1 MPADPPSRL
10 DPDDLF
16 DEVSRLLLRSAELD
30 EVLASV
36 ARGVCVITGF
46 RRCVI
51 VGYSSETEL
60 AIGRAGHGVD
70 PSLVAAVRVHVSDAG
85 LAETVLAGSQPVV
98 VADARAEDAVPVE
111 YLDLFDVQGP
121 LGAVAMRT
129 EELGP
134 IAIALFDDAGDDFDL
149 DEARA
154 TRLTRYSDLA
164 ALAIQHSELLDRSRR
179 LAGVLERS
187 RLAAELHDG
196 VTQDLYVAAL
206 ELDGLLDDADL
217 DDDVRARIESART
230 SVRAGGRQI
239 RRALIE
245 LVDEPDPEP
254 AGFEGE
260 VREMLG
266 GLLDRAGVAGALH
279 VNGTGPDLAGES
291 FELARRVV
299 AEGLR
304 NVEKHADATEVE
316 VHIRRGPDWWVLE
329 VHDDGAGEPHTVR
342 RAIQQP
348 RVDGGFGLH
357 SISVEAHRL
366 GGRAYVG
373 RAAKLRGISLSL
385 AVPVGGSGR
394 ERTGAR

>member
-1 MPADPPSRL
+1 MAADPPTNS
-10 DPDDLF
+10 DSDHLF
-16 DEVSRLLLRSAELD
+16 DEVGRLLLQSAELD

-36 ARGVCVITGF
+36 ARGVCVITGY

-51 VGYSSETEL
+51 VDYSSETGEVF
-60 AIGRAGHGVD
+60 GRAGHGVD
-70 PSLVAAVRVHVSDAG
+70 LSLVSSIRVHVDDA
-85 LAETVLAGSQPVV
+85 AIAGSVLTGEHPVV
-98 VADARAEDAVPVE
+98 VSDARADAAVPVE

-134 IAIALFDDAGDDFDL
+134 IAIALFDDAGDVFDL
-149 DEARA
+149 DEERA
-154 TRLTRYSDLA
+154 QTLTRYSDLA

-196 VTQDLYVAAL
+196 VTQDLYVATL

-217 DDDVRARIESART
+217 DDEVRGRIESALS
-230 SVRAGGRQI
+230 SVRQGGRQI

-245 LVDEPDPEP
+245 LVDEPEPEP
-254 AGFEGE
+254 EGFERE
-260 VREMLG
+260 VNLLLG
-266 GLLDRAGVAGALH
+266 GLLDRAGVAGAIHL
-279 VNGTGPDLAGES
+279 NGVGPDPSGQGLD
-291 FELARRVV
+291 LARRVV

-316 VHIRRGPDWWVLE
+316 VNVRRGADWWVLE
-329 VHDDGAGEPHTVR
+329 VDDDGSGDPRAVR
-342 RAIQQP
+342 LASQQP
-348 RVDGGFGLH
+348 RLDGGFGLH
-357 SISVEAHRL
+357 SIAAEALRL

-385 AVPVGGSGR
+385 SLPVDGGSP
-394 ERTGAR
+394 